1 MKNSIKIIITVALV
15 GLMAGVLAL
24 QIRQSHLAK
33 MKEAMDAQA
42 PISITVES
50 LTLQPQQVSK
60 NFSIQGITQPF
71 KEVVVA
77 SESNGKITQVFIRLG
92 DVVKE
97 GAPLG

>member
-71 KEVVVA
+71 QEVVVA
-77 SESNGKITQVFIRLG
+77 SESRRT
-92 DVVKE
+92 
-97 GAPLG
+97 PLSCGC

>member
-71 KEVVVA
+71 QEVVVA
-77 SESNGKITQVFIRLG
+77 SEATGKISQVLSLIHI
-92 DVVKE
+92 
-97 GAPLG
+97 